1 MLDKANDAL
10 IGSRTT
16 LSSLSKAAQLNYA
29 TKIVKIWSLRWSRCR
44 DCPWG
49 LWPCRVNCRW
59 RVFKETQ
66 DKNGLFQE
74 KKNLTNF
81 SPLIPRFI
89 EFRTK
94 KSNCSL
100 PGPSPTD
107 FIKRNQEKLLHKTL
121 PIESRFSQTIANQII
136 QFPSLPETQCNTQHA
151 AIQTTEN

>member
-74 KKNLTNF
+74 KKKSN
-81 SPLIPRFI
+81 
-89 EFRTK
+89 EFFAFDSKIYRISNKKVKLFTSWTVPNWFYQK
-94 KSNCSL
+94 KSRKIASQNTSHWI
-100 PGPSPTD
+100 S
-107 FIKRNQEKLLHKTL
+107 NQPNNSQPNY
-121 PIESRFSQTIANQII
+121 PIPQLARDTM
-136 QFPSLPETQCNTQHA
+136 
-151 AIQTTEN
+151 